1 MLGFDDLCF
10 SLAIGMNCNRTNL
23 NDLTERIIGCAFEVS
38 NVLGCGFL
46 EKVYERALVQE
57 LRMSG
62 LSVQAQYP
70 ISVYY
75 KKIVV
80 GNFFADILVEKSI
93 LIELK
98 ALNSIDNRHYAQ
110 CLNYLKASNLNLCLL
125 LNFGTPK
132 IQIKRII
139 QNPSTYSTNQ

>member
-1 MLGFDDLCF
+1 
-10 SLAIGMNCNRTNL
+10 MNRHQTSF
-23 NDLTERIIGCAFEVS
+23 NDLTEKIIGCAFEVS
-38 NVLGCGFL
+38 NILGCGFL
-46 EKVYERALVQE
+46 EKVYERALIQE
-57 LRMSG
+57 LRLAG
-62 LSVQAQYP
+62 LNVQAQYP

-80 GNFFADILVEKSI
+80 GNFYADILVEKSI
-93 LIELK
+93 LLELK
-98 ALNSIDNRHYAQ
+98 ALNSLENRHYAQ

-139 QNPSTYSTNQ
+139 QNPSTLKINR

>member
-1 MLGFDDLCF
+1 MNRNQ
-10 SLAIGMNCNRTNL
+10 AINE
-23 NDLTERIIGCAFEVS
+23 LTEKIIGCAFEVS
-38 NVLGCGFL
+38 NILGSGFI

-57 LRMSG
+57 LRMAG
-62 LSVQAQYP
+62 LLVQAQYP

-75 KKIVV
+75 KTMIV

-98 ALNSIDNRHYAQ
+98 ALNFLDNKHQAQ

-139 QNPSTYSTNQ
+139 HNRSTNNTYR

>member
-1 MLGFDDLCF
+1 
-10 SLAIGMNCNRTNL
+10 MNRNQANL
-23 NDLTERIIGCAFEVS
+23 NDLTQKVIGCAFEVS

-46 EKVYERALVQE
+46 EKVYEKALVHE
-57 LRMSG
+57 LRIAG

-75 KKIVV
+75 KKTIV

-98 ALNSIDNRHYAQ
+98 ALNSLDSKHYAQ
-110 CLNYLKASNLNLCLL
+110 CLNYLKASGLNLCLL
-125 LNFGTPK
+125 LNFGQPK

-139 QNPSTYSTNQ
+139 QNPTTLKTYR

>member
-1 MLGFDDLCF
+1 M
-10 SLAIGMNCNRTNL
+10 I
-23 NDLTERIIGCAFEVS
+23 
-38 NVLGCGFL
+38 
-46 EKVYERALVQE
+46 
-57 LRMSG
+57 
-62 LSVQAQYP
+62 
-70 ISVYY
+70 
-75 KKIVV
+75 V

-98 ALNSIDNRHYAQ
+98 ALNFLDNKHQAQ

-139 QNPSTYSTNQ
+139 HNRSTNNTYR

>member
-1 MLGFDDLCF
+1 MTFHQTDL
-10 SLAIGMNCNRTNL
+10 NN
-23 NDLTERIIGCAFEVS
+23 LTEKIIGCAFEVS

-57 LRMSG
+57 LRMVG
-62 LSVQAQYP
+62 LNIQAQYP

-75 KKIVV
+75 KKTVV
-80 GNFFADILVEKSI
+80 GNFFADILVERSI

-98 ALNSIDNRHYAQ
+98 ALNSLDSKHYAQ

-139 QNPSTYSTNQ
+139 QNPSTRNTYQ